1 MKTTLAII
9 SLISSALF
17 TSNASNLTK
26 NNLQKSN
33 NTVFI
38 DIGPGKNSKAQ
49 NGNAIKLTI
58 LDRKTKY
65 QTTRSLYLNS
75 TKDYINIKT
84 RPNTNIQ
91 IFDQQNNLI
100 EKFNNDF
107 GESFVDIRDLEKGSY
122 RVDITEPGSDVTSY
136 QLQID

>member
-1 MKTTLAII
+1 MKTTLLII
-9 SLISSALF
+9 SLTTSALF
-17 TSNASNLTK
+17 TSNASTFTKKNLHKT
-26 NNLQKSN
+26 N
-33 NTVFI
+33 NTLFTN
-38 DIGPGKNSKAQ
+38 IGPGKNSKAE

-65 QTTRSLYLNS
+65 QKTRCLYLNS

-91 IFDQQNNLI
+91 IFDQKNNLI

-107 GESFVDIRDLEKGSY
+107 GESFVDIRDLKKGSY